1 MKKSRKI
8 LLRLMQIGV
17 MFDKLKDV
25 CVGGLSG
32 SEDLTQKT
40 CGVSFQGSGGLSV
53 DESACSSL

>member
-1 MKKSRKI
+1 
-8 LLRLMQIGV
+8 

-25 CVGGLSG
+25 CVVELSG

-53 DESACSSL
+53 DEALAQSLEEG

>member
-1 MKKSRKI
+1 MR
-8 LLRLMQIGV
+8 IGV